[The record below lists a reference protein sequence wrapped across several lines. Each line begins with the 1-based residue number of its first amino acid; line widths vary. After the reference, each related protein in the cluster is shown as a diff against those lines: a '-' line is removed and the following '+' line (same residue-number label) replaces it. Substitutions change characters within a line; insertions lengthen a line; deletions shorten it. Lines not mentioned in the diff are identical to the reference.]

1 VDRSDSSSSDDGW
14 TTISRA
20 KGANIRFGSA
30 NVPLISPMLSSSDP
44 GAAQTTT
51 PWPATVVGSN
61 SFGSATEAK
70 PNANEANH
78 TRVVYKNLLDEE
90 TDPTLVDQPIDTESL
105 QRPTVTASQLKSW
118 ISSQP
123 VARQLWYSK

>member
-1 VDRSDSSSSDDGW
+1 
-14 TTISRA
+14 
-20 KGANIRFGSA
+20 
-30 NVPLISPMLSSSDP
+30 MLSSSDP

-78 TRVVYKNLLDEE
+78 TRVVYKNLLDE

-118 ISSQP
+118 INSQP
-123 VARQLWYSK
+123 VARATMVQ